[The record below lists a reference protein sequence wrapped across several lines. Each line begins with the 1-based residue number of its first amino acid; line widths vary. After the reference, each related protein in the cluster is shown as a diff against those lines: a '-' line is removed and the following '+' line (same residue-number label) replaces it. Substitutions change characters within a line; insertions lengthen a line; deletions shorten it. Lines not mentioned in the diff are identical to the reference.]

1 METRELIRTA
11 LLVAL
16 CVAVGYLLAPIPN
29 IELLSAA
36 IFTSG
41 VLTGPRRGAV
51 IGCMAE
57 TLYSGLNPYGFAPL
71 PLLLAQVLAMTAIGT
86 TGGVLGRPTERL
98 SRAADAIL
106 AGVSGL
112 VLTLFYDILTNLAGY
127 VLVRESTPFLAYMIA
142 GLSFPFPLAH
152 AGSNIVSFA
161 LVVPSVRRAYR
172 RWSRG

>member
-29 IELLSAA
+29 LELLSAA

-41 VLTGPRRGAV
+41 VITGPRRGAV

-57 TLYSGLNPYGFAPL
+57 ALYSGLNPYGFAPL
-71 PLLLAQVLAMTAIGT
+71 PLLVAQVVAMTTIGT
-86 TGGVLGRPTERL
+86 MGGLLGRPTERL
-98 SRAADAIL
+98 SRAADAIV
-106 AGVSGL
+106 AGVCGL
-112 VLTLFYDILTNLAGY
+112 ILTLFYDILTNLAGY
-127 VLVRESTPFLAYMIA
+127 LLVRGSTPFLAYMIA

-152 AGSNIVSFA
+152 AGSNIVCFA

-172 RWSRG
+172 RWSRP